1 MNERKDHLIGAR
13 FSKREKRLIE
23 NFIKTQNLSL
33 SDFLRQAVFS
43 HMNELND
50 NVGNIDVHKMLTSF
64 GEIENFCKIILKNIN
79 NLKEEIDIYGLK
91 KLNMEFNK
99 INLSSKETF

>member
-1 MNERKDHLIGAR
+1 MAHSEDPLYLTLEEELYDS
-13 FSKREKRLIE
+13 SKKSSR
-23 NFIKTQNLSL
+23 NLSL